1 MPAAPA
7 VPSPQIA
14 PALSD
19 NASGKASSRLTS
31 LDLFRG
37 VTIAAMILVNDAGND
52 HSYWPLEHADWNG
65 WTPTDLIFP
74 FFLFIVGVSLVFS
87 FESRLQRGD
96 SKGVLLLHTIRRAII
111 IFAIGLAM
119 NYSVV
124 LLAPSIFTAV
134 RIPGVLQ
141 RIGICYLAA
150 SILFLYTRP
159 RTRAIVVA
167 ALLVGYWILMRFV
180 PVPGFGVPGR
190 DIPFLHP
197 DANLAAYLD
206 RKVFTRLWETT
217 RDPEGLLSTLP
228 AIATPLLGVFT
239 GEWLR
244 SKRSPQT
251 KALGMLLFGVLGL
264 ILGRTWAI
272 WFPLN
277 KKLWTS
283 SYVLFTA
290 GLALICLALC
300 YWFMDIKRWG
310 GSRLNT
316 IWTKPFLI
324 FGRNAIT
331 AYIVAWFVAISLFL
345 LHAPLNGKMRSGHDY
360 IFTRFFAPLGSPS
373 FTSLLFALAFVLVC
387 LLPIWLLDR
396 KKIFLKI

>member
-7 VPSPQIA
+7 VPSSQTA
-14 PALSD
+14 PAPLATSS
-19 NASGKASSRLTS
+19 SGPFTRLTS

-37 VTIAAMILVNDAGND
+37 ATIAAMILVNDPGND
-52 HSYWPLEHADWNG
+52 HSYWPLEHAEWNG

-87 FESRLQRGD
+87 FESRLRRGD
-96 SKGVLLLHTIRRAII
+96 SKGMLLLHAFRRAVM
-111 IFAIGLAM
+111 IFAIGLGM
-119 NYSVV
+119 NYSLV
-124 LLAPSIFTAV
+124 LLAPSIVTGV
-134 RIPGVLQ
+134 RVPGVLQ
-141 RIGICYLAA
+141 RIGICYLAT

-159 RTRAIVVA
+159 RTRAVVVA
-167 ALLVGYWILMRFV
+167 TLLVGYWILMRFV

-206 RKVFTRLWETT
+206 RKVFTHLWETT

-251 KALGMLLFGVLGL
+251 KALGMLLFGVAGL
-264 ILGRTWAI
+264 ILGRTWAV
-272 WFPLN
+272 WFPIN

-310 GSRLNT
+310 GIRFNG

-331 AYIVAWFVAISLFL
+331 AYIVAWFVAVSLFL
-345 LHAPLNGKMRSGHDY
+345 LHVPLNGKMRSGHDY
-360 IFTRFFAPLGSPS
+360 IFARFFAPLGSPS

-387 LLPIWLLDR
+387 LLPIWLMDR

>member
-1 MPAAPA
+1 MSASA
-7 VPSPQIA
+7 VPSSQTVP
-14 PALSD
+14 PLTNPSV
-19 NASGKASSRLTS
+19 SSTRLTS

-37 VTIAAMILVNDAGND
+37 VTIAAMILVNDPGND
-52 HSYWPLEHADWNG
+52 HAYWPLEHAEWNG

-87 FESRLQRGD
+87 SESRLRRGD
-96 SKGVLLLHTIRRAII
+96 SRNVLLLHAFRRAVI

-119 NYSVV
+119 NYSLV
-124 LLAPSIFTAV
+124 LLAPSVFSGL

-150 SILFLYTRP
+150 SILFLYTSP
-159 RTRAIVVA
+159 RTRIVVVA
-167 ALLVGYWILMRFV
+167 ALLVGYWVLMRFV
-180 PVPGFGVPGR
+180 PVPGYGVPGR

-206 RKVFTRLWETT
+206 RKFLTTLWDKT

-228 AIATPLLGVFT
+228 AIATALLGVFT

-244 SKRSPQT
+244 SKNSSQT
-251 KALGMLLFGVLGL
+251 KLIRMLLFGVVGL
-264 ILGRTWAI
+264 VAGRTWGI

-290 GLALICLALC
+290 GFALVCLALC
-300 YWFMDIKRWG
+300 
-310 GSRLNT
+310 
-316 IWTKPFLI
+316 
-324 FGRNAIT
+324 
-331 AYIVAWFVAISLFL
+331 
-345 LHAPLNGKMRSGHDY
+345 
-360 IFTRFFAPLGSPS
+360 
-373 FTSLLFALAFVLVC
+373 
-387 LLPIWLLDR
+387 
-396 KKIFLKI
+396 